1 MNSFLN
7 ALGDTHIY
15 PLTDRQVSALSHAE
29 QVAKLSDCGARIIQ
43 LREKKLSAREFF
55 IEADAAMRIAR
66 KRGTKIII
74 NDRVDIALALGAD
87 GVHLG
92 QDDLSTETARR
103 ILGPQAIIGISTH
116 TLEQAIEASQMPVD
130 YVAIGPIFPTHTKES
145 HETAV
150 GAEGLRALRAQ
161 IANIPLVAIGGIT
174 EQSARELLLAG
185 ANAVAVISDLW
196 PTQSDPTSKIRRF
209 LTLR

>member
-15 PLTDRQVSALSHAE
+15 PLTDRQISALSHAE
-29 QVAKLSDCGARIIQ
+29 QVAKLSDCGARVIQ
-43 LREKKLSAREFF
+43 LREKQLSAREFF
-55 IEADAAMRIAR
+55 IEADAAIRVAR
-66 KRGTKIII
+66 KRGIQIII

-92 QDDLSTETARR
+92 QDDLSAETARR
-103 ILGPQAIIGISTH
+103 ILGPQAIIGLSTH
-116 TLEQAIEASQMPVD
+116 NLEQAKRAAQMPVD
-130 YVAIGPIFPTHTKES
+130 YIAIGPIFSTHTKES
-145 HETAV
+145 DNPAV
-150 GAEGLRALRAQ
+150 GAAGLRALRAQ

-174 EQSARELLLAG
+174 EQSAPELLQAG

-196 PTQSDPTSKIRRF
+196 VSKSDPTSKMRQF
-209 LTLR
+209 LTFR